1 MQLDRVRAPVR
12 LARAYEAL
20 EEEFRYVVPRD
31 CVRRRAFETR
41 IALCTR
47 GEGDVLEKRHDL
59 DGRDPEPDEHR
70 DERQAEPHHALPCFG
85 VPGFFEREVERE
97 QSGDDERV
105 VGELKVPE
113 QGQPSGRGQQWVAL
127 PAPVSQRQHQGQQDE
142 RQHRRREELAV
153 VARRGVRRNQAGELV
168 RQSSD
173 HRSGPSDPQAPQEQ
187 VGEQAGKDVVQRETQ
202 VTGRR
207 DRYDEAQQPGR
218 IEDVPAA
225 RRHERHAAEDFRI
238 PEREVATPL
247 EPLGAPG
254 VERQAGGVLIAPL
267 AREPHPCE
275 HGKRQEQRPQGEGGS
290 RDQRGTTRFVGR
302 RSDGDRGLRLTHW
315 MDSCGRCR
323 SGSVSKAA
331 AASVSVRSTRD
342 ATLTATAPPLPRNGA
357 SSPTS
362 TSSRTPTPPGA
373 NRASRPRMYP
383 SVNAPIA
390 VVSGRGASWMSPR
403 ASIHRAAPYVLQLS
417 TVSRVPAK
425 TAEGASGCNGAIGL
439 TKRPSQ
445 TAVGRQTSTRIVARA
460 ARPARARRS
469 GGALCG
475 LTAAT
480 TATPLPSDTA
490 WITNADAAAGPGATP
505 ARWASTTRPAT
516 LQTFPGT

>member
-1 MQLDRVRAPVR
+1 MTPQ
-12 LARAYEAL
+12 
-20 EEEFRYVVPRD
+20 
-31 CVRRRAFETR
+31 
-41 IALCTR
+41 
-47 GEGDVLEKRHDL
+47 
-59 DGRDPEPDEHR
+59 
-70 DERQAEPHHALPCFG
+70 
-85 VPGFFEREVERE
+85 RE
-97 QSGDDERV
+97 
-105 VGELKVPE
+105 
-113 QGQPSGRGQQWVAL
+113 
-127 PAPVSQRQHQGQQDE
+127 HQGQQDE
-142 RQHRRREELAV
+142 GQHRRCEELAV
-153 VARRGVRRNQAGELV
+153 VARRGVRGNQAGELV
-168 RQSSD
+168 GQPSD
-173 HRSGPSDPQAPQEQ
+173 HRSGPSDPEAPQEQ
-187 VGEQAGKDVVQRETQ
+187 VREQTGKDVVQREAQ
-202 VTGRR
+202 VACRR
-207 DRYDEAQQPGR
+207 DRYDEAQQPGG

-238 PEREVATPL
+238 PEREVAAAL

-267 AREPHPCE
+267 AREPHPGE

-315 MDSCGRCR
+315 MDSYGRCR

-362 TSSRTPTPPGA
+362 T
-373 NRASRPRMYP
+373 
-383 SVNAPIA
+383 
-390 VVSGRGASWMSPR
+390 
-403 ASIHRAAPYVLQLS
+403 
-417 TVSRVPAK
+417 
-425 TAEGASGCNGAIGL
+425 
-439 TKRPSQ
+439 
-445 TAVGRQTSTRIVARA
+445 RIVARA

-475 LTAAT
+475 VTAAT

-516 LQTFPGT
+516 LHTFPGT